1 MSDGLP
7 EPEGVLLVDKP
18 QGITSHDVVDK
29 VRWLYQTRR
38 VGHAG
43 TLDPMATGLLIILV
57 GKATK
62 ASQYLMS
69 QEKEY
74 LGEATLGVVTDS
86 QDADGVTT
94 ETNLVPELTPVQV
107 AAAMATMLGDQHQLP
122 PMHSAK
128 KIGGKKLYE
137 LARKGIEVE
146 REPRFIRIEA
156 FELLAW
162 ESPRLNFRVHCT
174 KGTYVRTI
182 AYDLG
187 RKLGPGA
194 HLTMLRR
201 TLSGNL
207 HVDRSKTLMELGAM
221 TREQLVAC
229 LIPVHEAVP
238 SIALG

>member
-1 MSDGLP
+1 
-7 EPEGVLLVDKP
+7 
-18 QGITSHDVVDK
+18 
-29 VRWLYQTRR
+29 
-38 VGHAG
+38 
-43 TLDPMATGLLIILV
+43 
-57 GKATK
+57 
-62 ASQYLMS
+62 
-69 QEKEY
+69 
-74 LGEATLGVVTDS
+74 
-86 QDADGVTT
+86 
-94 ETNLVPELTPVQV
+94 
-107 AAAMATMLGDQHQLP
+107 
-122 PMHSAK
+122 MHSAK

-156 FELLAW
+156 FELLSW

-201 TLSGNL
+201 TLSGKL
-207 HVDRSKTLMELGAM
+207 HVDRAKTLMELGAM
-221 TREQLVAC
+221 TREQLVAS

>member
-1 MSDGLP
+1 MSTGLP

-86 QDADGVTT
+86 QDADGATV
-94 ETNLVPELTPVQV
+94 ETNAVPAFTREDLT
-107 AAAMATMLGDQHQLP
+107 AAMNAMLGDQQQIP

-137 LARKGIEVE
+137 LARQGVEVA

-156 FELLAW
+156 FELLSW

-201 TLSGNL
+201 TLSGSL
-207 HVDRSKTLMELGAM
+207 KIDRAKTLMALGAM
-221 TREQLVAC
+221 SREELLAC